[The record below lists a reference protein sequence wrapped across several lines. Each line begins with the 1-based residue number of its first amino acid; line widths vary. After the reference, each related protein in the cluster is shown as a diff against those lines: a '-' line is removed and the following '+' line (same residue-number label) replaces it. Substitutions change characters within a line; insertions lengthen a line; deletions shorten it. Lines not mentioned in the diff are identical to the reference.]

1 MLRIEMLPAAH
12 GDCLWIEYGSGTT
25 VHRILI
31 DGGPAHTY
39 PALRERILHL
49 PASERRFDLLVITH
63 VDADHIEGV
72 IRLLMDAEALD
83 CRFDRIW
90 FNGRDQLNAV
100 PDPAGRPLGALQ
112 GEILGMLIA
121 DYEARTGTRVWNL
134 GFEHALAAIDRG
146 QAALPTVDLPGDC
159 RLTLLSPDHACL
171 LYLKDRW
178 KKELDRAHV
187 QSGDVAA
194 LRRKLAASR
203 SLRPLGD
210 VLGAEDD
217 DALIA
222 AGERR
227 YELPADDDSDLGTGL
242 ADTLGRGSG
251 EAGADAPFGGDAS
264 AANGSSIAVLLE
276 YPAAA
281 PKVRLLLAGD
291 AWPGVLENSIA
302 TLLGDPGK
310 RLALDAFKLPH
321 HGSVANLSASLLEHL
336 RCSHYLVSTSGALF
350 RHPHKRALDLILE
363 HHAGPGSPTLHF
375 NYLTRCTAPWSEQ
388 ADQKSRSYHAH
399 HPKGTSLAF

>member
-39 PALRERILHL
+39 RALRERILHL
-49 PASERRFDLLVITH
+49 PASERHFDLLVITH

-72 IRLLMDAEALD
+72 IRLLLDAEALN

-134 GFEHALAAIDRG
+134 GFAHALAAIDRT
-146 QAALPTVDLPGDC
+146 QTALPTVELPGDC
-159 RLTLLSPDHACL
+159 RLTLLSPDHERL

-178 KKELDRAHV
+178 KKELDRARV

-217 DALIA
+217 ELVAD
-222 AGERR
+222 GEGR
-227 YELPADDDSDLGTGL
+227 YELPADDDSDLGAVL

-251 EAGADAPFGGDAS
+251 EPGADAPFGGDAS

-276 YPAAA
+276 YPASA
-281 PKVRLLLAGD
+281 PTVRLLLAGD
-291 AWPGVLENSIA
+291 AWPGVLETSIA
-302 TLLGDPGK
+302 SLLGDPAR

-321 HGSVANLSASLLEHL
+321 HGSVANLSASLLERL
-336 RCSHYLVSTSGALF
+336 SCSHYLVSTSGALF
-350 RHPHKRALDLILE
+350 RHPHQRALDLILE
-363 HHAGPGSPTLHF
+363 RHAGPGRPTLHF

-388 ADQKSRSYHAH
+388 ADQARRGYRAM
-399 HPKGTSLAF
+399 HPKGNSLAF

>member
-12 GDCLWIEYGSGTT
+12 GDCLWIEYGSGTA

-31 DGGPAHTY
+31 DGGPAHAY
-39 PALRERILHL
+39 AALRERILHL
-49 PASERRFDLLVITH
+49 PAGERRFDLLVITH

-72 IRLLMDAEALD
+72 IRLLIDAEALH

-134 GFEHALAAIDRG
+134 GFEAALAAIDR
-146 QAALPTVDLPGDC
+146 QQPALPVVELPGEC
-159 RLTLLSPDHACL
+159 RLTLLSPDHEGL

-187 QSGDVAA
+187 KSGDVAA
-194 LRRKLAASR
+194 LRRALAARR

-217 DALIA
+217 DELGAD
-222 AGERR
+222 GERR
-227 YELPADDDSDLGTGL
+227 YELPADDDSDLRARL

-251 EAGADAPFGGDAS
+251 EPGADAPFAGDTS
-264 AANGSSIAVLLE
+264 AANGSSIALLLE

-281 PKVRLLLAGD
+281 PAVRLLLAGD
-291 AWPGVLENSIA
+291 AWPGVLERSIA
-302 TLLGDPGK
+302 TLLGDPERK
-310 RLALDAFKLPH
+310 LVLDVFKLPH
-321 HGSVANLSASLLEHL
+321 HGSVANLSASLLDRL

-350 RHPHKRALDLILE
+350 RHPHARALDLILE
-363 HHAGPGSPTLHF
+363 HHAGPGRPTLHF
-375 NYLTRCTAPWSEQ
+375 NYLTRCTAPWSDQ
-388 ADQKSRSYHAH
+388 ADQARRGYRAM
-399 HPKGTSLAF
+399 HPKGQSLSF